1 MRPKQKK
8 FQKFS
13 PQVTAVEVAI
23 SEREPTVLSTPS
35 KGPMTPPEPIDRC
48 FSVRLYGVDLFY
60 SFEGMILSIR
70 L

>member
-1 MRPKQKK
+1 M
-8 FQKFS
+8 
-13 PQVTAVEVAI
+13 EVAI

-48 FSVRLYGVDLFY
+48 FSVRLYDVDLFY